1 MSNIPPSR
9 NLKYP
14 KVVGFDLVNEIGGGG
29 FSTVFRAVNFET
41 RAVAACKVIFTSR
54 MTTTTRDRSNHQK
67 EMRVHSALRHRHV
80 LEFMNAV
87 VVDEEKH
94 GDRYHPGIYMLMEY
108 AGGGDLFDKIA
119 PDVGVDEVMA
129 KFLFGQLVDGVEY
142 IHSQGVC
149 HRDLKP
155 ENLLLSITGTLK
167 ISDFG
172 LSAVYKLKETG
183 RTRSLTERCGSM
195 PYVAPELAGDAAYEA
210 EPVDV
215 WGCGVILFTLLVG
228 NTPWDEPTIRSPEY
242 AAYIRGTIFGM
253 NPWNRISEEAME
265 VVRGCLGINPVEDED
280 DPNTR
285 WGLKRVRGSRWF
297 LTPSQL
303 ESAGPRELA
312 EALTA
317 NLRGSGDMD
326 LAAPD
331 FTSSSQSRPQYDGAP
346 PSSQA
351 GMDVDDDDDGYGGEE
366 NEDTIMGTAPPVSG
380 TDEMGQSQYSQFTQT
395 LMLFSQTQSGPR
407 YIPQLTKFYAA
418 LSPEAFLPL
427 LIQALENQGVKAKRA
442 ADIVPNPT
450 SSGVQPAPTI
460 RLRIGGH
467 DARKLMF
474 KGWVELEP
482 YADRRSGFEGCF
494 CLMKRDVGSPISWRS
509 VFRGVCK
516 DEGVADLVVRKGR
529 V

>member
-1 MSNIPPSR
+1 
-9 NLKYP
+9 
-14 KVVGFDLVNEIGGGG
+14 
-29 FSTVFRAVNFET
+29 
-41 RAVAACKVIFTSR
+41 
-54 MTTTTRDRSNHQK
+54 
-67 EMRVHSALRHRHV
+67 
-80 LEFMNAV
+80 
-87 VVDEEKH
+87 
-94 GDRYHPGIYMLMEY
+94 
-108 AGGGDLFDKIA
+108 
-119 PDVGVDEVMA
+119 
-129 KFLFGQLVDGVEY
+129 
-142 IHSQGVC
+142 
-149 HRDLKP
+149 
-155 ENLLLSITGTLK
+155 
-167 ISDFG
+167 
-172 LSAVYKLKETG
+172 
-183 RTRSLTERCGSM
+183 
-195 PYVAPELAGDAAYEA
+195 
-210 EPVDV
+210 
-215 WGCGVILFTLLVG
+215 
-228 NTPWDEPTIRSPEY
+228 
-242 AAYIRGTIFGM
+242 
-253 NPWNRISEEAME
+253 
-265 VVRGCLGINPVEDED
+265 
-280 DPNTR
+280 
-285 WGLKRVRGSRWF
+285 
-297 LTPSQL
+297 
-303 ESAGPRELA
+303 
-312 EALTA
+312 
-317 NLRGSGDMD
+317 MD

-395 LMLFSQTQSGPR
+395 LMLFVSYFRLSLISRHRIDLGMQSQTQSGPR